1 MGGPRSG
8 PDPLRLLPFR
18 VNDMEV
24 LRYGYS
30 VQG

>member
-8 PDPLRLLPFR
+8 PDPLRLLPLH